1 MARELTIVI
10 PSYKRW
16 ESLPGYDY
24 FKNAIYVVPQ
34 SQYEKYICGRDEKR
48 FIAIPDEC
56 DGTVARKRNWILKN
70 IPRPL
75 IMIDDDVDCL
85 TMCEGGEYF
94 EKYGTAKQ
102 KIELSP
108 EDAERV
114 FINTA
119 NLAYEWG
126 CPMFGFNINTDGRN
140 YAQYKPFSLSQ
151 VILGPCQG
159 HLFHDLLYDEDMD
172 LKEDYDISLQA
183 LNKYKKILRCNKY
196 AVNAQHGDVKGGS
209 ACYRTLERE
218 RQACERIE
226 KKWGSKI
233 IHYNI
238 YGKKVKESNYLNGI
252 INVPIKGV

>member
-1 MARELTIVI
+1 MARELTIAI

-34 SQYEKYICGRDEKR
+34 SQYEKYISGRDEKR

-56 DGTVARKRNWILKN
+56 DGNIVKKRNWILQN

-75 IMIDDDVDCL
+75 IMIDDDVKCL

-119 NLAYEWG
+119 NLANEWG
-126 CPMFGFNINTDGRN
+126 CPLFGFNINTDGRN
-140 YAQYKPFSLSQ
+140 YAQYKPFSLTQ
-151 VILGPCQG
+151 PILGPCCG
-159 HLFHDLLYDEDMD
+159 HLDHNLLYDEAMD
-172 LKEDYDISLQA
+172 LKEDYDISIQA
-183 LNKYKKILRCNKY
+183 LNKYRKILRVNKY
-196 AVNAQHGDVKGGS
+196 AVDAEHKDNKGGCVS
-209 ACYRTLERE
+209 YRTLERE
-218 RQACERIE
+218 ENACRAIE
-226 KKWGSKI
+226 KKWGTKI
-233 IHYNI
+233 IHYNTKK
-238 YGKKVKESNYLNGI
+238 GKYTSYLNGVVKI
-252 INVPIKGV
+252 PIEGV